1 MCAHMLGLS
10 HTLTT
15 LVHLSVR
22 PGLMAG
28 DMETRTPHKSS
39 MMVRMMIIPAV
50 ERKQEKKTF
59 HFRVKQ
65 NRDDPTFWFSIV
77 KKKTHKKPRRK

>member
-1 MCAHMLGLS
+1 MCTHMLGLS
-10 HTLTT
+10 HTLKT
-15 LVHLSVR
+15 LVYLSVR

-28 DMETRTPHKSS
+28 DRETWTPHKSS

-50 ERKQEKKTF
+50 ERKQEKTF

-65 NRDDPTFWFSIV
+65 NRDDATFWCSIV
-77 KKKTHKKPRRK
+77 KNFFLKK